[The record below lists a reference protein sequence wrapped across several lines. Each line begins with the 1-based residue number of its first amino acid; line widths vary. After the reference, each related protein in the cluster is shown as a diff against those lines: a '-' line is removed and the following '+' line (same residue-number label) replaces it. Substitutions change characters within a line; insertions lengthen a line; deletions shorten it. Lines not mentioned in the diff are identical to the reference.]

1 VTLRARVIRFRYLA
15 GKESTDADD
24 VFGMLRKLV
33 ERISDSSASEKEVGN
48 ALKELATLFTSAH
61 TSVSSFELLQSG
73 VIDGLL
79 QFATDKARS
88 MSIARRQEL
97 LLDAFIVRKSKV
109 LAGSQ
114 TPFAIFVK
122 KLQESLTRMEAF
134 DVVTVTQGMDDS
146 KRSSSPSLLARQLR
160 LRLVAAEGSDIPK
173 NFNNIVVS
181 IHAIATFQALHD
193 YLRPRVSGLMF
204 SGSRLS
210 GMLAALAGVTS
221 SGLSATT
228 TTKPPDQPEAS
239 TSSSA
244 GPSATVER
252 RRSQRLSAKSAAAA
266 IGEPPASASEAGPS
280 NPPLPPAS
288 LGSSAEPPTSLAGED
303 GFGDNAEFTADFTD
317 DDVEAEVFDDEMDP
331 DNVSTEKTVTLSVAD
346 DGSKVEAQTPE
357 GTRVGTPSAAPG
369 SSKGSGSRGW
379 PGGKGSYA
387 SALKA
392 KQTDWHLEFSMDDH
406 PLPLDLTIYGAI
418 HQHELR
424 KKMAGPGG
432 GSSSALPP
440 HLLWQG
446 VYTIKFKKVPG
457 PAGGSGE
464 TAEPVARSR
473 SPTPSLS
480 SLPEDAP
487 HAKILRLLRVLIS

>member
-1 VTLRARVIRFRYLA
+1 
-15 GKESTDADD
+15 
-24 VFGMLRKLV
+24 
-33 ERISDSSASEKEVGN
+33 
-48 ALKELATLFTSAH
+48 
-61 TSVSSFELLQSG
+61 
-73 VIDGLL
+73 
-79 QFATDKARS
+79 

-134 DVVTVTQGMDDS
+134 DVVTVTQGMDGTSMLFSSNEYLSHEHPSTTDS

-221 SGLSATT
+221 GSGGGLSATTNTTTTTTT

-239 TSSSA
+239 TSAA
-244 GPSATVER
+244 GGPVER

-266 IGEPPASASEAGPS
+266 ASSLSSSEPGPSSSSTS
-280 NPPLPPAS
+280 NPPPPPAS

-303 GFGDNAEFTADFTD
+303 GFGDNADFTADFTD

-331 DNVSTEKTVTLSVAD
+331 DHVSTEKTVTLSIAD
-346 DGSKVEAQTPE
+346 GLFCVCFF
-357 GTRVGTPSAAPG
+357 R
-369 SSKGSGSRGW
+369 R
-379 PGGKGSYA
+379 
-387 SALKA
+387 
-392 KQTDWHLEFSMDDH
+392 
-406 PLPLDLTIYGAI
+406 DLTDLYITRWL
-418 HQHELR
+418 Q
-424 KKMAGPGG
+424 
-432 GSSSALPP
+432 S
-440 HLLWQG
+440 
-446 VYTIKFKKVPG
+446 
-457 PAGGSGE
+457 
-464 TAEPVARSR
+464 
-473 SPTPSLS
+473 
-480 SLPEDAP
+480 
-487 HAKILRLLRVLIS
+487 

>member
-1 VTLRARVIRFRYLA
+1 
-15 GKESTDADD
+15 
-24 VFGMLRKLV
+24 
-33 ERISDSSASEKEVGN
+33 
-48 ALKELATLFTSAH
+48 
-61 TSVSSFELLQSG
+61 
-73 VIDGLL
+73 
-79 QFATDKARS
+79 

-134 DVVTVTQGMDDS
+134 DVVTVTQGMDGTLAVFSKPELLLMSPTDS

-221 SGLSATT
+221 GSAGGLSATNT
-228 TTKPPDQPEAS
+228 TAKPPDQPEAS
-239 TSSSA
+239 TSAA
-244 GPSATVER
+244 GPVER

-266 IGEPPASASEAGPS
+266 AASSSSEPGPS
-280 NPPLPPAS
+280 SSSTSNHPPPPPAS

-303 GFGDNAEFTADFTD
+303 GFGDNADFTADFTD

-331 DNVSTEKTVTLSVAD
+331 DHVSTEKTVTLSIAD
-346 DGSKVEAQTPE
+346 GLCFCRFCLQD
-357 GTRVGTPSAAPG
+357 
-369 SSKGSGSRGW
+369 
-379 PGGKGSYA
+379 
-387 SALKA
+387 
-392 KQTDWHLEFSMDDH
+392 
-406 PLPLDLTIYGAI
+406 
-418 HQHELR
+418 
-424 KKMAGPGG
+424 
-432 GSSSALPP
+432 
-440 HLLWQG
+440 
-446 VYTIKFKKVPG
+446 
-457 PAGGSGE
+457 
-464 TAEPVARSR
+464 
-473 SPTPSLS
+473 
-480 SLPEDAP
+480 
-487 HAKILRLLRVLIS
+487 LIS

>member
-1 VTLRARVIRFRYLA
+1 V
-15 GKESTDADD
+15 
-24 VFGMLRKLV
+24 
-33 ERISDSSASEKEVGN
+33 
-48 ALKELATLFTSAH
+48 
-61 TSVSSFELLQSG
+61 
-73 VIDGLL
+73 
-79 QFATDKARS
+79 
-88 MSIARRQEL
+88 SIARRQEL

-134 DVVTVTQGMDDS
+134 DVVTVTQGMDGTSTFFLGRSTNSWPVPTDS

-228 TTKPPDQPEAS
+228 TTTKPPDQPEAS
-239 TSSSA
+239 TSSSAA

-252 RRSQRLSAKSAAAA
+252 RRSQRLSAKSAAALA
-266 IGEPPASASEAGPS
+266 SEPASASEPGPS
-280 NPPLPPAS
+280 NPLPPPS
-288 LGSSAEPPTSLAGED
+288 LGSSAEPPTSLPGGDD

-346 DGSKVEAQTPE
+346 GLCFICV
-357 GTRVGTPSAAPG
+357 
-369 SSKGSGSRGW
+369 
-379 PGGKGSYA
+379 
-387 SALKA
+387 
-392 KQTDWHLEFSMDDH
+392 
-406 PLPLDLTIYGAI
+406 DL
-418 HQHELR
+418 
-424 KKMAGPGG
+424 
-432 GSSSALPP
+432 
-440 HLLWQG
+440 
-446 VYTIKFKKVPG
+446 
-457 PAGGSGE
+457 
-464 TAEPVARSR
+464 
-473 SPTPSLS
+473 
-480 SLPEDAP
+480 
-487 HAKILRLLRVLIS
+487 